1 MNIEKRIKNLN
12 ISLLDIDELSTL
24 RESFSYFS
32 QTLVCVGPA
41 FMSSL
46 IEDKDTHYTYQHIC
60 ESFHHTLGLF
70 LSQLKLSIASDWNKF
85 IAPNSIT
92 IRTSQ
97 ALSAEHFDT
106 FHEYVTK
113 IWDELFDGSEHSCII
128 EMYGVNRLPQ
138 NALISISG
146 IFQLRDE

>member
-12 ISLLDIDELSTL
+12 ISLLDLDEFNTN
-24 RESFSYFS
+24 REPFSYLS
-32 QTLVCVGPA
+32 QTLVHVGPA
-41 FMSSL
+41 LMSSL
-46 IEDKDTHYTYQHIC
+46 IEDKDSHYTYQHIC

-70 LSQLKLSIASDWNKF
+70 LSQLKLSIGSDWNKF
-85 IAPNSIT
+85 IAPNSIN

-97 ALSAEHFDT
+97 ALAAEHFDT
-106 FHEYVTK
+106 FNAYVTQ
-113 IWDELFDGSEHSCII
+113 IWDELFDGTEHSCII

-146 IFQLRDE
+146 IFQLREE